1 MTTGSKFKNAWSRTS
16 GPPYEPSWSAEGQ
29 LYILPFLYHVPNS
42 LFTYL
47 HRFHLICL
55 LYFGVVFSLIFF
67 LVMYCAFRFTGEA
80 PGDGIRSSST
90 LPITQPPSAP
100 PTPTHLAGTGS
111 SYESEDRGD
120 LIHFYNTIY
129 VLRVKGFA
137 LKFSGNGG
145 QVRIY
150 KVTHF
155 EGL

>member
-1 MTTGSKFKNAWSRTS
+1 M
-16 GPPYEPSWSAEGQ
+16 
-29 LYILPFLYHVPNS
+29 
-42 LFTYL
+42 
-47 HRFHLICL
+47 LIIFWGCFVFGIVL
-55 LYFGVVFSLIFF
+55 LL
-67 LVMYCAFRFTGEA
+67 YCAFLFTGEDQR
-80 PGDGIRSSST
+80 DGIRSSST

-145 QVRIY
+145 QVIIY

-155 EGL
+155 EVLSQNCMQPLLASSCLFTYM